1 MRIIVYKMDNVN
13 YQYHKFAGYV
23 LFPFRLS
30 LLITSTLSTSLLLY
44 VLDWI
49 QQSLID

>member
-23 LFPFRLS
+23 LFPLRLVS
-30 LLITSTLSTSLLLY
+30 LCLLTLTTATS
-44 VLDWI
+44 
-49 QQSLID
+49 SLI